1 MFRSTLFRMPA
12 GVKAAPVRSPFL
24 LILLAWLVPGAGH
37 FSLGRRQKAYVFA
50 VVLPAMFVI
59 GLVLKGRLFPFVP
72 GDPLVALASLA
83 NVMAGI
89 PYLLARLFGA
99 GGGVATAVT
108 YEYGN
113 TFMIAAGLLNTLVVL
128 DAFDVLKGRK

>member
-1 MFRSTLFRMPA
+1 M
-12 GVKAAPVRSPFL
+12 SPL
-24 LILLAWLVPGAGH
+24 ALILISWLVPGAGH
-37 FSLGRRQKAYVFA
+37 FKLGRTQKAAVFA

-59 GLVLKGRLFPFVP
+59 GLVLEGRIAPFTP
-72 GDPLVALASLA
+72 SDPLVALASLA

-89 PYLLARLFGA
+89 PYLLARAFGA
-99 GGGVATAVT
+99 GEGMPTAIT

-113 TFMIAAGLLNTLVVL
+113 TFMIAAGLLNTLVMI